1 MSNGADAKVPEPEA
15 KLLRAYRTEAG
26 VADELFMPDG
36 TLRPVWRRFIHHLAR
51 LSPEAVAAR
60 FARGDRYLH
69 DAGVFYRKYESEGAP
84 ERDWPL
90 SHIPLMIHESDW
102 RIISEGLVQRAELLE
117 SVARDLYGQN
127 RLVSGGHLPAS
138 LVAQNPAWLRPLVGV
153 KPAGGSFLNFIAFEI
168 GRGPDGDWWVLGD
181 RTEAPSG
188 AGFALENRVAT
199 SRIFPNFYAQSD
211 VHRLAGFFRGFQA
224 ALEAMAGVREGRIAI
239 LTPGSMNDA
248 YFEHTY
254 IARYLG
260 FLLAEGEDL
269 TVRHGQVLV
278 RTVDG
283 LKPISALWRRLDAG
297 TCDPI
302 ELDPRSALG
311 TPGLVDAVRQGG
323 VHMVNALGTA
333 ILETR
338 AFLSFLPRICQAL
351 RREPLKLPNIAT
363 WWCGGWRER
372 EHVLAHADRMMI
384 GSAYSTRLPFD
395 AADDTVLGSHYQTE
409 GEDGLARH
417 LALHGRD
424 LVGQEAV
431 TLSTTPV
438 WHSGG
443 LVPRPMVLR
452 VFLARTQSGWQV
464 MPGGYARIG
473 TGPDTMA
480 ITMQQGGTVADVWV
494 VSDTPVSRTSLVTSA
509 APGTRRQEAGA
520 LPARAADNL
529 FWLGRYVERAEGN
542 MRLFRAY
549 HARLAEGLTAEEPLP
564 TTLRQLISPGTR
576 SRASSVLAQ
585 SFELPL
591 YAALTCG
598 SRVRDRFSVDGMMA
612 LRDLVQTARKFSAQT
627 VVSDETPQRVSV
639 LLRRITGFS
648 GLVHENMY
656 RSIGWRFLSLGMS
669 LERAATMALILA
681 ELADEDAPDG
691 ALDLLL
697 EVGDSIMSHRAR
709 YSGTASPASVVDLLA
724 LDDDNPRAILYH
736 LTRTRDHVDELPGS
750 SEYGRL
756 GPVPRL
762 ALQLHT
768 RLAVE
773 SPASLTPAK
782 LLGLRRGVW
791 RLSDLVASTYMT

>member
-1 MSNGADAKVPEPEA
+1 MSGADLKTPEPEA
-15 KLLRAYRTEAG
+15 RLLSAYRTEAG
-26 VADELFMPDG
+26 VADELYMPDG
-36 TLRPVWRRFIHHLAR
+36 SLRPVWRSFIHHLAR
-51 LSPEAVAAR
+51 LTPEAMEAR
-60 FARGDRYLH
+60 FGRGDRYLR
-69 DAGVFYRKYESEGAP
+69 DAGVFYRKYESVGAP

-90 SHIPLMIHESDW
+90 SHIPVMIHESDW
-102 RIISEGLVQRAELLE
+102 RIISDGLVQRAELLE
-117 SVARDLYGQN
+117 SVARDIYGDN
-127 RLVSGGHLPAS
+127 RLVSNGHLPAS
-138 LVAQNPAWLRPLVGV
+138 LIAQNPAWLRPLVGV
-153 KPAGGSFLNFIAFEI
+153 KPAGGYFLHFLAFEI

-199 SRIFPNFYAQSD
+199 SRIFPNFYARSD
-211 VHRLAGFFRGFQA
+211 VLRLTSFFRAFQA
-224 ALEAMAGVREGRIAI
+224 ALERMVGKGDGRIAI

-248 YFEHTY
+248 YFEHTF

-269 TVRHGQVLV
+269 TVRHGKVMV

-283 LKPISALWRRLDAG
+283 LKPVSVLWRRLDAQ

-302 ELDPRSALG
+302 ELDPASRLG
-311 TPGLVDAVRQGG
+311 SPGLVDAARQGG
-323 VHMVNALGTA
+323 VHVVNALGSG

-338 AFLSFLPRICQAL
+338 ALLSFLPRICMAM

-363 WWCGGWRER
+363 WWCGGLRER
-372 EHVLAHADRMMI
+372 EHVLANAGSMMI

-395 AADDTVLGSHYQTE
+395 AQDTTVLGSAFGKDEQVE
-409 GEDGLARH
+409 LADH
-417 LALHGRD
+417 LETHGRD
-424 LVGQEAV
+424 LVGQESV

-438 WHSGG
+438 WHAGG

-452 VFLARTQSGWQV
+452 VFLARTQQGWQA

-473 TGPDTMA
+473 SGTDTKA

-494 VSDTPVSRTSLVTSA
+494 VSDTPVSRTALLTSA
-509 APGTRRQEAGA
+509 STETRRQDAGA

-549 HARLAEGLTAEEPLP
+549 HARLAEGLSPDAPLP
-564 TTLRQLISPGTR
+564 STLRQLIAPGTR
-576 SRASSVLAQ
+576 TRASAILAQ
-585 SFELPL
+585 SFDLPL
-591 YAALTCG
+591 DAALTCG

-612 LRDLVQTARKFSAQT
+612 LRDLVQTARKLSAQT
-627 VVSDETPQRVSV
+627 IPSDETPQKVSV
-639 LLRRITGFS
+639 LLRKITGFS

-656 RSIGWRFLSLGMS
+656 RSMGWRFLSLGMS
-669 LERAATMALILA
+669 LERAASMAMILA
-681 ELADEDAPDG
+681 ALADPDAPDG

-709 YSGTASPASVVDLLA
+709 YSGTATSESIVDLLA
-724 LDDDNPRAILYH
+724 LDDDNPRAVLYH
-736 LTRTRDHVDELPGS
+736 LTRTRAHVAELPGS

-756 GPVPRL
+756 GPVPKL

-773 SPASLTPAK
+773 TPHTLTPAK
-782 LLGLRRGVW
+782 LLGLRHGVW